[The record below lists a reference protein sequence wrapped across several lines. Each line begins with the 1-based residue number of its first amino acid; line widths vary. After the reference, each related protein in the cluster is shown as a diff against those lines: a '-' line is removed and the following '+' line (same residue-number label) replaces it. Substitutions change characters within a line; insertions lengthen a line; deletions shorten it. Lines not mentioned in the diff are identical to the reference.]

1 MNVYISKI
9 KSAKKKFFFLHFVT
23 CTLLWKREHWPEKK
37 KARQDDSR
45 MIRRVTA
52 LQREPFRIQSWREF
66 VIEYDDH
73 SCTNESRP
81 MQHIRCR

>member
-23 CTLLWKREHWPEKK
+23 CTLLWKRTLARKK

-73 SCTNESRP
+73 SCTNEPRP